1 MGDVPKTGGDE
12 LRELIKINHLLGYHF
27 AKCIFLIFSLLL
39 RCDKRNERRKMGK
52 KSINSLFAV
61 PLPSRLEI
69 HLIFSCRRNPT
80 RDRKLSPAAVD
91 SSLDEGERRKRRRG
105 EIRDF
110 KDAPSGS
117 ISRSAIG
124 ENSL

>member
-1 MGDVPKTGGDE
+1 M
-12 LRELIKINHLLGYHF
+12 HF
-27 AKCIFLIFSLLL
+27 FDLFSASSVT
-39 RCDKRNERRKMGK
+39 KRNERRKMGK

-61 PLPSRLEI
+61 LLPSRLEI

-80 RDRKLSPAAVD
+80 SDRKLSPAAAD
-91 SSLDEGERRKRRRG
+91 SFGRGRKKKAPEGRDS
-105 EIRDF
+105 IRDF